1 MSMTQAQIAEVVE
14 RVRARRPLLHHI
26 TNYVTVN
33 GVANM
38 TLCIGAL
45 PVIAQAREEVE
56 QMVEAAGALVLNLG
70 TLCPEQV
77 EAMWMAGRRANQL
90 GIPVVLDPVGVG
102 ATRLRTQSALRLL
115 DELSIAVVRGNAAE
129 IAALAPADTQA
140 EAQAGASAE
149 VKIRGVESVGV
160 CADAAALA
168 GRLARQRRC
177 VVAITGAV
185 DVVSDGTRSV
195 RVANGHPWMSRVTGT
210 GCMATAVI
218 GACAAVESDFVL
230 ATAAALA
237 VYGLAGER
245 AAERSQGP
253 GSFQIQLFDAVA
265 GLTEEALL
273 QGVRVEEEGPVG

>member
-1 MSMTQAQIAEVVE
+1 MTQAQIAEVVE

-45 PVIAQAREEVE
+45 PVMAQAREEVE

>member
-1 MSMTQAQIAEVVE
+1 MTQAQIAEVVE

-195 RVANGHPWMSRVTGT
+195 RVANGHPWMGRVTGT